1 MSGVA
6 RYDWT
11 IRQGSY
17 EFFDF
22 KLRDSDGD
30 PIVTTGLS
38 GRGQIRTTPGAT
50 ALVGTLTV
58 TVVDHSDG
66 HWRVECLP
74 AALVGYNFGE
84 RDRTKGH
91 GDLVVC
97 WYDVELYD
105 AADVTDVQ
113 RRVEG
118 KASISVEVTTS

>member
-1 MSGVA
+1 MSAA

-11 IRQGSY
+11 IPQGSY
-17 EFFDF
+17 ATFDF
-22 KLRDSDGD
+22 KLRDSEGD
-30 PIVTTGLS
+30 PIATTGLS
-38 GRGQIRTTPGAT
+38 GRGQIRTTPGST

-58 TVVDHSDG
+58 TAVDHADG

-74 AALVGYNFGE
+74 AALSGYAFGE

-91 GDLVVC
+91 SDLVVC

-105 AADVTDVQ
+105 PEDATNVR

-118 KASISVEVTTS
+118 KALISVEVTK